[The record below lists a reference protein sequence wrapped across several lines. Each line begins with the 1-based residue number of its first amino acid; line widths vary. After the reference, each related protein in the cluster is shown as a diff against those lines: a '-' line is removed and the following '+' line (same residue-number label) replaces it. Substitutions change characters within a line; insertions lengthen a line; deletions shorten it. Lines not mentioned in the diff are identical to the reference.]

1 MLYHITAGE
10 NCVLTTAC
18 ILEEEAY
25 NAEGVTQTDVTFFA
39 LPKQDFDKLVAEEET
54 FWKFVFAAYS
64 RRLIDLLR
72 VVDDVAFG
80 RMDIRLA
87 ERLLSFV
94 EESNDIQTT
103 HQLLASELGTA
114 REVISRVL
122 NDFQKRNMILQP
134 RDRITLLDKTSLQKL
149 CTPS

>member
-1 MLYHITAGE
+1 M
-10 NCVLTTAC
+10 
-18 ILEEEAY
+18 
-25 NAEGVTQTDVTFFA
+25 
-39 LPKQDFDKLVAEEET
+39 
-54 FWKFVFAAYS
+54 
-64 RRLIDLLR
+64 R

-87 ERLLSFV
+87 ERLLSLV

-103 HQLLASELGTA
+103 HQLLASELGTS

-134 RDRITLLDKTSLQKL
+134 RGRITLLDKTSLQKL

>member
-1 MLYHITAGE
+1 MRG
-10 NCVLTTAC
+10 
-18 ILEEEAY
+18 
-25 NAEGVTQTDVTFFA
+25 
-39 LPKQDFDKLVAEEET
+39 
-54 FWKFVFAAYS
+54 
-64 RRLIDLLR
+64 
-72 VVDDVAFG
+72 VDDVAFG

-87 ERLLSFV
+87 ERLLSLV

-103 HQLLASELGTA
+103 HQLLASELGTS

-134 RDRITLLDKTSLQKL
+134 RGRITLLDKTSLQKL

>member
-1 MLYHITAGE
+1 M
-10 NCVLTTAC
+10 
-18 ILEEEAY
+18 
-25 NAEGVTQTDVTFFA
+25 
-39 LPKQDFDKLVAEEET
+39 
-54 FWKFVFAAYS
+54 
-64 RRLIDLLR
+64 R

-87 ERLLSFV
+87 ERLLSLV

-134 RDRITLLDKTSLQKL
+134 RGRITLLDKTSLQKL